1 MANPQTLDTPSE
13 ESALKTAERLGLWG
27 PRESKRIYRW
37 AYAAVGIA
45 DFRVRPVTVSLGRG
59 RTARGFVGWAA
70 YRAYEASMLKEM
82 WLALSAAD
90 EFGLGASRPLGF
102 GAVRIT
108 PLRIRGERPRRGA
121 GEGPQ
126 TARGSILYKSRPRWS
141 PCGMPGLRWR
151 CLRRL
156 PRSRSTS

>member
-108 PLRIRGERPRRGA
+108 PLENTRRKAAAGSGRGPA
-121 GEGPQ
+121 D
-126 TARGSILYKSRPRWS
+126 S
-141 PCGMPGLRWR
+141 
-151 CLRRL
+151 RRL
-156 PRSRSTS
+156 DSL